1 MKTPCLVKR
10 LVLPLERPVKL
21 ALVLFLGSLG
31 TAQAHHTYAMF
42 DNSKVVTVQGTVA
55 KLEWANPHV
64 FVWLY
69 VPSVKNPGKYDLYA
83 FENGSPNAIS
93 KIGWNRNSLKPGDK
107 VTIEYSP
114 LRDGRTGGH
123 LDKATL
129 ADGRVLGAVGGPA
142 SKPDLTT
149 R

>member
-1 MKTPCLVKR
+1 MKTSYLKKSRVLIVKR
-10 LVLPLERPVKL
+10 FMKL
-21 ALVLFLGSLG
+21 SLLLLLGSLS

-42 DNSKVVTVQGTVA
+42 DKSKLLSVHGTVA

-69 VPSVKNPGKYDLYA
+69 VPSASKPGKYDLYA

-93 KIGWNRNSLKPGDK
+93 KIGWNRNSLQPGDQ

-114 LRDGRTGGH
+114 LRDGRKGGH

-129 ADGRVLGAVGGPA
+129 TDGRVLGAVGGPA
-142 SKPDLTT
+142 TKADLTT